1 MKSLEQLH
9 EICERM
15 RKVVQLREENVK
27 EILEKAAMCESGK
40 DADGNTYRTHVLVCG
55 GTGCTS
61 SGSARIRERLEKEIE
76 ANGLSD
82 EVCVVKTGC
91 FGLCALGPIMIVY
104 PEGTFYSMVQEEDIP
119 EIVTEHLLKG
129 NVVKHLLYEETVK
142 ADKIIPLNETNF
154 YKKQHRV
161 ALRNCG
167 VINPEKIDEYIGTGG
182 YEALGIVLTEKKPED
197 VIQILLDSGLRGRGG
212 AGFPTGLKWKFA
224 AGNDADQKYVCCN
237 ADEGDPGA
245 FMDRSI
251 LEGDPHAV
259 LEAMAIAGYA
269 IGASQGYIYVRAE
282 YPIAVQRLEIAIEQ
296 AREYGLLGKN
306 IFDSGFDFDIELRLG
321 AGAFVC
327 GEETALM
334 TSIEGNRGE
343 PRPRPP
349 FPALKGLFQKPT
361 ILNNVETYANIP
373 QIIVN
378 GPEWFASMGTE
389 KSKGTKVFALGGKIH
404 NTGLVEIPMGTT
416 LREIVEEIGGGVPNG
431 KKFKVA
437 QTGGP
442 SGGCIPAEHL
452 DIPIDYDNLLSIGSM
467 MGSGGLIVMDEDTC
481 MVDIAKFFLEF
492 TVDESCGKC
501 TPCRIGTRR
510 MLEILEKITKGQ
522 ATMEDLDKLEEL
534 CYHLQSNSLCA
545 LGQTAPNPVL
555 STLRYFRD
563 EYIAHIVDKKCPA
576 GVCKDLLQ
584 YKIDPDK
591 CKGCTLCARTC
602 PADAI
607 IGKVKE
613 VHMINPEKCLKCG
626 ACMEKC
632 RFGAIYKE

>member
-1 MKSLEQLH
+1 M
-9 EICERM
+9 
-15 RKVVQLREENVK
+15 
-27 EILEKAAMCESGK
+27 
-40 DADGNTYRTHVLVCG
+40 YRSHVLVCG

-61 SGSARIRERLEKEIE
+61 SGSPRIIEKLEKEIK
-76 ANGLSD
+76 AQGLAD
-82 EVCVVKTGC
+82 EVGVVKTGC

-104 PEGTFYSMVQEEDIP
+104 PEGSFYSMVQEDDIP
-119 EIVTEHLLKG
+119 EIVSEHLLKG
-129 NVVKHLLYEETVK
+129 RVVTRLLYDETTK
-142 ADKIIPLNETNF
+142 TDKILPLNETNF
-154 YKKQHRV
+154 YKKQKRV

-167 VINPEKIDEYIGTGG
+167 VINPEDIEEYIGTGG
-182 YEALGIVLTEKKPED
+182 YEALGTVLTEKTPED

-224 AGNDADQKYVCCN
+224 AANDADQKYVCCN

-245 FMDRSI
+245 FMDRSV
-251 LEGDPHAV
+251 LEGDPHVV
-259 LEAMAIAGYA
+259 LEAMTIAGYA

-282 YPIAVQRLEIAIEQ
+282 YPIAVKRLEIAIGQ

-349 FPALKGLFQKPT
+349 FPALKGLFEKPT

-389 KSKGTKVFALGGKIH
+389 KSKGTKVFALGGKIN

-431 KKFKVA
+431 KKFKAA

-442 SGGCIPAEHL
+442 SGGCIPAEHF
-452 DIPIDYDNLLSIGSM
+452 DVPIDYDNLIEIGSM
-467 MGSGGLIVMDEDTC
+467 MGSGGLIVMDEDNC
-481 MVDIAKFFLEF
+481 MVDISKFFLEF

-501 TPCRIGTRR
+501 TPCRVGTRR

-534 CYHLQSNSLCA
+534 CYHLKSNSLCA

-555 STLRYFRD
+555 STLHYFRD

-576 GVCKDLLQ
+576 GVCKDLLH
-584 YKIDPDK
+584 YKIDANK

-602 PADAI
+602 PSDAI
-607 IGKVKE
+607 IGSVKE
-613 VHMINPEKCLKCG
+613 PHMINPEKCVKCG